1 MARLVQL
8 RNYLLPA
15 GIGIGLAIVAGWF
28 YLGWLPSQQRYLDAR
43 NFRLLTTLSDQIGGS
58 ITNFDKMMDNAADSG
73 VEAGHVHEIVR
84 SLEEVDKEDVEHIGV
99 EYHDPPRIMVRAD
112 EGSHFL
118 YFAYKRQV
126 IKPAKQYVLRTNL
139 DKLIRNLLP
148 PADRNPFD
156 AILVAR
162 SDGEVVFQTAAP
174 GVSITQIGDF
184 KSQAQSTKSKPVE
197 PINVKSFSEFSSLT
211 AVSVAN
217 TGYRVYTEPLPLP
230 LPPFLG
236 EQKVKEAES
245 GATKSTWIVLGMV
258 RADQFRKECQA
269 IPYRYF
275 LWVSLLLVLAI
286 SATPFLKVFAS
297 APAERLRARDVTAIA
312 VMGCVASTAV
322 TFMLL
327 DSYHWQRGIEK
338 RDEIRM
344 RSLAREID
352 GSLGAEQEAAFEQ
365 LDKLWTTPQLG
376 KALSAA
382 DGDKTRL
389 IAQCESKGTCEK
401 DLLAKQDLKLEF
413 YNHPQMLIWSDETG
427 QQVVKWTVKGHIT
440 PFLKLDD
447 PSITYYPAVKRAFTD
462 PMAAGPDPVY
472 KQGIGAI
479 YSPNTGE
486 NLTIFWKIETRG
498 EGGTGGGKD
507 SKKKYC
513 ASLATTPVSVICPI
527 LPADFQFAIIRP
539 DGTVVYHSD
548 RTRNL
553 RENFFAEVDEDQEVR
568 SRVAMKSEGAL
579 LTKYMGR
586 SYRVYVHPMRTNA
599 QESWTVVLLRDMRG
613 EETMNLEVLSLATIL
628 FALYALALAL
638 ALAWVHWSQRARR
651 TRNWLWPDTR
661 RARTYRQLAAINAV
675 VIVGLLVL
683 SEFRIN
689 LAVLLLIVCIP
700 LSTMVYNFVALKR
713 SPGSEPSKGEEKGES
728 AFSWAKGYVTTFAT
742 LLAVVGMLPCLG
754 FFKAAWEFEEK
765 LLIERNQLQLTEDV
779 STRRQFVRSNYENV
793 KGYEGIASEME
804 EPRPAESPSQA
815 TFFYK
820 DEILKTEICRDAREP
835 GRSAEPCGRGEF
847 EEADSYEERFL
858 GSISP
863 KFNQIASEGRSMI
876 QAATTN
882 PKNSH
887 WLLRRSFDG
896 EDREHLEFTSYNG
909 GGKTA
914 AVSSVWMPL
923 RMPPGDWTWWL
934 GASLFGL
941 LVYAAVSS
949 TLEKI
954 FELRMKGAETQEKS
968 DPPRKPED
976 LPRNLLVVGP
986 SSAIANLDRRTDVQA
1001 RDLYQMLRA
1010 PMHKATAV
1018 GWSWSGPRS
1027 SKEPIEEVVR
1037 QLTEDGRTVVFRNFD
1052 RGPEQKML
1060 SALETILAR
1069 FHGPIIITSTVHP
1082 VSKAKEESRG
1092 RWEAALQTFVCRDV
1106 SSHPSWHV
1114 PESSVKIPDIIAEE
1128 AYYDWLLAGRDKEQ
1142 KLLLAQVAE
1151 EKIVNPNSKA
1161 VTEELVNEGLLK
1173 RSHGMLEVFSGGF
1186 AKFLKYAIP
1195 RKEIQAW
1202 EKEGA
1207 GSQRASLRMS
1217 LLIAGAALALFL
1229 LYTQGALVQTW
1240 TQYLGAVGAAIAAVF
1255 KLINVI
1261 RQGGTTG
1268 TEAS

>member
-1 MARLVQL
+1 M
-8 RNYLLPA
+8 
-15 GIGIGLAIVAGWF
+15 
-28 YLGWLPSQQRYLDAR
+28 
-43 NFRLLTTLSDQIGGS
+43 
-58 ITNFDKMMDNAADSG
+58 
-73 VEAGHVHEIVR
+73 
-84 SLEEVDKEDVEHIGV
+84 
-99 EYHDPPRIMVRAD
+99 
-112 EGSHFL
+112 
-118 YFAYKRQV
+118 
-126 IKPAKQYVLRTNL
+126 
-139 DKLIRNLLP
+139 
-148 PADRNPFD
+148 
-156 AILVAR
+156 
-162 SDGEVVFQTAAP
+162 
-174 GVSITQIGDF
+174 
-184 KSQAQSTKSKPVE
+184 
-197 PINVKSFSEFSSLT
+197 
-211 AVSVAN
+211 
-217 TGYRVYTEPLPLP
+217 
-230 LPPFLG
+230 
-236 EQKVKEAES
+236 
-245 GATKSTWIVLGMV
+245 
-258 RADQFRKECQA
+258 
-269 IPYRYF
+269 
-275 LWVSLLLVLAI
+275 
-286 SATPFLKVFAS
+286 
-297 APAERLRARDVTAIA
+297 
-312 VMGCVASTAV
+312 
-322 TFMLL
+322 
-327 DSYHWQRGIEK
+327 
-338 RDEIRM
+338 
-344 RSLAREID
+344 
-352 GSLGAEQEAAFEQ
+352 
-365 LDKLWTTPQLG
+365 
-376 KALSAA
+376 
-382 DGDKTRL
+382 
-389 IAQCESKGTCEK
+389 
-401 DLLAKQDLKLEF
+401 
-413 YNHPQMLIWSDETG
+413 
-427 QQVVKWTVKGHIT
+427 
-440 PFLKLDD
+440 
-447 PSITYYPAVKRAFTD
+447 
-462 PMAAGPDPVY
+462 
-472 KQGIGAI
+472 
-479 YSPNTGE
+479 
-486 NLTIFWKIETRG
+486 
-498 EGGTGGGKD
+498 
-507 SKKKYC
+507 
-513 ASLATTPVSVICPI
+513 SVICPI

-638 ALAWVHWSQRARR
+638 ALAWVHWGQRARR

-728 AFSWAKGYVTTFAT
+728 TFSWAKGYVTTFAT
-742 LLAVVGMLPCLG
+742 LLAVVGILPCLG
-754 FFKAAWEFEEK
+754 FFKATWEFEEK

-882 PKNSH
+882 PKNPH

-896 EDREHLEFTSYNG
+896 EDREHLEFTGNNG

-954 FELRMKGAETQEKS
+954 FELRMKGAETEEKS

-1001 RDLYQMLRA
+1001 RDLYQMLTA

-1018 GWSWSGPRS
+1018 GWSRSGPRS